1 SYRRANGQV
10 GLSLAWGLWAQS
22 EGITGQLDD
31 ADRARMARSGLEP
44 IESDQGLALFDA
56 SLALSEP
63 VLVPVRL
70 NMSAVRATVRAGI
83 APALLSGLVPTP
95 SRRTRVP
102 QTSPSALAERL
113 ADLSEDEQD
122 RLVLELLRAEMSTV
136 LGYGSASDEVDT
148 SRGFLELGFDSLMTV
163 ELRNR
168 LNVVTGLR

>member
-22 EGITGQLDD
+22 QGISAQLDE
-31 ADRARMARSGLEP
+31 ADRARMARGGVES

-83 APALLSGLVPTP
+83 APALLRSLVRTPTRDARP
-95 SRRTRVP
+95 AQAS
-102 QTSPSALAERL
+102 SSALAEQL
-113 ADLSEDEQD
+113 ANLSESEQD
-122 RLVLELLRAEMSTV
+122 RLVLELLRTHMGAV
-136 LGYGSASDEVDT
+136 LGYESAEEVDVR
-148 SRGFLELGFDSLMTV
+148 RGFLDLGFDSLMTV